1 MTAFQTRLR
10 ELRSECG
17 FTQKGLAEQLNTTS
31 DSIYSW
37 EKGRSEPSIA
47 MICKLCHILDVSAD
61 YLLGVEDETNT
72 KSFR

>member
-1 MTAFQTRLR
+1 MTTFSTRLR
-10 ELRSECG
+10 ELRIEREL
-17 FTQKGLAEQLNTTS
+17 TQKELAEQLNTTS

-47 MICKLCHILDVSAD
+47 MLGGLCRALDVSAD
-61 YLLGVEDETNT
+61 YLLGIIGETNT